1 MKTLT
6 MIALLASCAPAY
18 AQQLQCGGTPD
29 VYAALTD
36 KYGEA
41 RQLWAQNGPDQ
52 VVEFWA
58 GSQGW
63 TMIISLPDGNSCM
76 IAEGVDW
83 GMTPNEEK
91 PQL

>member
-1 MKTLT
+1 MKYAILT
-6 MIALLASCAPAY
+6 LLASCAPSY
-18 AQQLQCGGTPD
+18 AQQLQCGPTDD

-58 GSQGW
+58 GAQGW

-76 IAEGVDW
+76 IAEGIDW

>member
-1 MKTLT
+1 MKTL
-6 MIALLASCAPAY
+6 ALLLALSAAPSY
-18 AQQLQCGGTPD
+18 AQELQCGGTPD
-29 VYAALTD
+29 VYATLSD
-36 KYGEA
+36 KYGET

-76 IAEGVDW
+76 IAEGIDW
-83 GMTPNEEK
+83 GMTPSEEK